1 MGTLVLE
8 KTETKKKKV
17 VHNTILEKKE
27 KYLWDYVMKFKK
39 KPLFTIAE
47 EDRDLILGSN
57 MMTRL
62 MQEEKL

>member
-27 KYLWDYVMKFKK
+27 KSLWDYVMKFKK
-39 KPLFTIAE
+39 KPLFTIAK